1 MRTPAAGTERA
12 ASATGAAGQG
22 DRRPGSGSARLRARI
37 SASRAGLS
45 DLAVAA
51 IAGGLLLLAGNL
63 VAGFTA
69 FEWTLWAIEV
79 ILALSLVLVWGY
91 CGIFSFGQAAVYG
104 IGGYAYGVF
113 ALNVAERTGETL
125 SALVVASVAGAV
137 FAAALGYFM
146 FYGNLSNIYVAIVT
160 LATALVVFAIVNS
173 TAGSAYRIGDAV
185 LGGYNG
191 MTRIPRITY
200 RLPGG
205 DPTTLT
211 RVQFFALCT
220 GVALALA
227 LALRSAGRRPFGR
240 IAVAVRENET
250 RSSLLGYDVRRHKL
264 LVFTLGGAIAGLAG
278 GFYAAWGRF
287 MSPTVF
293 SLKPAA
299 LVVIWVLVGGRFSV
313 SGAFVGVLV
322 VEGLSSWLG
331 GPSGDREPILVGAL
345 LILIVM
351 GLRGGVVPT
360 LGRLWREGVRRPNV
374 RAPVQVGA
382 RDGQRPS
389 CAGAATRGDPA
400 GTGPSSRRVP
410 ESSPQ
415 HDRPPT
421 TPASTDPGGEAETWF
436 GSGAGAPGDEAG
448 EPIEAGDSA
457 RGALLEVHGVSKRF
471 GGVTA
476 LDDVTLA
483 FAPRQ
488 PSCII
493 GPNGAGKSTLFGVL
507 TGYHGVTAGTILLDG
522 EDITRL
528 GPHRRAR
535 LGLGIKM
542 QVPSVYDALA
552 AQENLWLAA
561 YAASGDREAAQRWAA
576 RILARLGLS
585 EVADLPVGALAH
597 GQRQWLEIG
606 MALATNPSVI
616 LLDEPTAGMTR
627 DETERTERLI
637 AQLARHATVV
647 VVEHD
652 MEFVR
657 RLDAPISVLHMGR
670 LFTQGTFEE
679 LSRDERVLN
688 IYLGRGADGPTG
700 RTDADAG

>member
-1 MRTPAAGTERA
+1 MSR
-12 ASATGAAGQG
+12 
-22 DRRPGSGSARLRARI
+22 
-37 SASRAGLS
+37 RAGIS
-45 DLAVAA
+45 DLVVAAVAA
-51 IAGGLLLLAGNL
+51 GVLVLAGNL
-63 VAGFTA
+63 VEEFTA

-113 ALNVAERTGETL
+113 ALNVASHTGETL
-125 SALVVASVAGAV
+125 SALVVAAVAGAA

-146 FYGNLSNIYVAIVT
+146 FYGNLSNVYVAIVT
-160 LATALVVFAIVNS
+160 LATALVLFAIVNS
-173 TAGSAYRIGDAV
+173 TSGAGYRIGDAV

-191 MTRIPRITY
+191 MTRIPRVTY

-205 DPTTLT
+205 EATLLT
-211 RVQFFALCT
+211 RVQFFTVCV
-220 GVALALA
+220 GVALVLA
-227 LALRSAGRRPFGR
+227 LALRHAGRRPFGR
-240 IAVAVRENET
+240 IAAAVRENET

-264 LVFTLGGAIAGLAG
+264 AVFTLGGAIAGLAG

-299 LVVIWVLVGGRFSV
+299 LVVIWTLVGGRFSV
-313 SGAFVGVLV
+313 GGAFVGVV
-322 VEGLSSWLG
+322 IVEGLSSWLG

-345 LILIVM
+345 LILIVL

-360 LGRLWREGVRRPNV
+360 LGRLWRRHGPAAATGRDRRAEA
-374 RAPVQVGA
+374 RAAVDGHDVVGA
-382 RDGQRPS
+382 
-389 CAGAATRGDPA
+389 
-400 GTGPSSRRVP
+400 
-410 ESSPQ
+410 
-415 HDRPPT
+415 
-421 TPASTDPGGEAETWF
+421 ASGEAR
-436 GSGAGAPGDEAG
+436 GLGAGLDLGLGHHLGGGTASGRG
-448 EPIEAGDSA
+448 GDSA
-457 RGALLEVHGVSKRF
+457 GETADPESGGGGGALLEVRGVSKRF

-476 LDDVTLA
+476 LDDVTLG

-488 PSCII
+488 ASCII

-507 TGYHGVTAGTILLDG
+507 TGYHTVNTGAILLNG

-542 QVPSVYDALA
+542 QVPSVYASLPAL
-552 AQENLWLAA
+552 ENLWLAA
-561 YAASGDREAAQRWAA
+561 YAASGDRAAA
-576 RILARLGLS
+576 RTRAAGILDGLGLS
-585 EVADLPVGALAH
+585 EVANLPAGTLAH

-606 MALATNPSVI
+606 MALATDPSVI

-627 DETERTERLI
+627 DETERTEQLI
-637 AQLARHATVV
+637 ARLARRATVV

-657 RLDAPISVLHMGR
+657 RLDAPISVLHMGG
-670 LFTQGTFEE
+670 LFTQGTFDE
-679 LSRDERVLN
+679 LRRDERVLN
-688 IYLGRGADGPTG
+688 IYLGRGESRPEG
-700 RTDADAG
+700 TDRC

>member
-1 MRTPAAGTERA
+1 MRT
-12 ASATGAAGQG
+12 
-22 DRRPGSGSARLRARI
+22 RP
-37 SASRAGLS
+37 AGLA

-51 IAGGLLLLAGNL
+51 IGGGVLVLAGNL
-63 VAGFTA
+63 VAEFTA

-104 IGGYAYGVF
+104 IGGYSYGVF
-113 ALNVAERTGETL
+113 ALNLAEHTGETL
-125 SALVVASVAGAV
+125 SALVVAAVAGAV

-146 FYGNLSNIYVAIVT
+146 FYGNLSNVYVAIVT
-160 LATALVVFAIVNS
+160 LATALVLFAIVNS

-191 MTRIPRITY
+191 MTRIPRVTY

-205 DPTTLT
+205 DPTTLS
-211 RVQFFALCT
+211 RVQFFAVCT
-220 GVALALA
+220 CVALVLA
-227 LALRSAGRRPFGR
+227 VALRFAGRRPFGR
-240 IAVAVRENET
+240 IAAAVRENET

-299 LVVIWVLVGGRFSV
+299 LVVIWTLVGGRFSV
-313 SGAFVGVLV
+313 GGAFVGVVV
-322 VEGLSSWLG
+322 VEGLSSALG
-331 GPSGDREPILVGAL
+331 GPSGDREAIVVGAL
-345 LILIVM
+345 LILIVL

-360 LGRLWREGVRRPNV
+360 LDRLWRGRLRP
-374 RAPVQVGA
+374 AA
-382 RDGQRPS
+382 AA
-389 CAGAATRGDPA
+389 AGPRSD
-400 GTGPSSRRVP
+400 
-410 ESSPQ
+410 
-415 HDRPPT
+415 
-421 TPASTDPGGEAETWF
+421 AER
-436 GSGAGAPGDEAG
+436 AG
-448 EPIEAGDSA
+448 EPRGEREEGVAVGIGSELVEGSAGT
-457 RGALLEVHGVSKRF
+457 GALLEVRGVSKRF

-476 LDDVTLA
+476 LADVTLA
-483 FAPRQ
+483 FSPRQ
-488 PSCII
+488 ASCII
-493 GPNGAGKSTLFGVL
+493 GPNGAGKTTLFGVL
-507 TGYHGVTAGTILLDG
+507 TGYHPVTAGTVLLNG

-535 LGLGIKM
+535 RGLGIKM
-542 QVPSVYDALA
+542 QVPSVYGALA
-552 AQENLWLAA
+552 TRENLWLAA
-561 YAASGDREAAQRWAA
+561 FAACGNRAAAQRRAG
-576 RILARLGLS
+576 RMLARLGLA
-585 EVADLPVGALAH
+585 EAADLPAGALAH

-606 MALATNPSVI
+606 MVLATEPSVI

-627 DETERTERLI
+627 DETEQTTQLI
-637 AQLARHATVV
+637 ARLASHATVV

-657 RLDAPISVLHMGR
+657 RLDAPITVLHMGE
-670 LFTQGTFEE
+670 LFAQGSFDE

-688 IYLGRGADGPTG
+688 IYLGRSAAEPADRGN
-700 RTDADAG
+700 ADPR

>member
-1 MRTPAAGTERA
+1 MSR
-12 ASATGAAGQG
+12 
-22 DRRPGSGSARLRARI
+22 
-37 SASRAGLS
+37 RAGIS
-45 DLAVAA
+45 DLVVAAVAA
-51 IAGGLLLLAGNL
+51 GVLVLAGNL
-63 VAGFTA
+63 VEEFTA

-113 ALNVAERTGETL
+113 ALNVASHTGETL
-125 SALVVASVAGAV
+125 SALVVAAAAGAI

-146 FYGNLSNIYVAIVT
+146 FYGNLSNVYVAIVT
-160 LATALVVFAIVNS
+160 LATALVLFAIVNS
-173 TAGSAYRIGDAV
+173 TSGAGYRIGDAV

-205 DPTTLT
+205 EATQLT
-211 RVQFFALCT
+211 RVQFFTVCV
-220 GVALALA
+220 GVALVLA
-227 LALRSAGRRPFGR
+227 LALRHAGRRPFGR
-240 IAVAVRENET
+240 ITAAVRENET

-264 LVFTLGGAIAGLAG
+264 AVFTLGGAIAGLAG

-299 LVVIWVLVGGRFSV
+299 LVVIWTLVGGRFSV
-313 SGAFVGVLV
+313 GGAFVGVLI
-322 VEGLSSWLG
+322 VEGMSSWLG

-345 LILIVM
+345 LILIVL
-351 GLRGGVVPT
+351 GLRGGVVPA
-360 LGRLWREGVRRPNV
+360 LGRLWRRHGPAAAGGDRRV
-374 RAPVQVGA
+374 ETRAAV
-382 RDGQRPS
+382 DGDDV
-389 CAGAATRGDPA
+389 AGAASA
-400 GTGPSSRRVP
+400 GAGGLGASLDLGLAHHLDGETASGPS
-410 ESSPQ
+410 
-415 HDRPPT
+415 
-421 TPASTDPGGEAETWF
+421 
-436 GSGAGAPGDEAG
+436 
-448 EPIEAGDSA
+448 GDSA
-457 RGALLEVHGVSKRF
+457 GETADPVPDGTRGALLEVRGVSKRF

-476 LDDVTLA
+476 LDDVTLG
-483 FAPRQ
+483 FAPLQ
-488 PSCII
+488 ASCII

-507 TGYHGVTAGTILLDG
+507 TGYHTVNAGAILLNG

-542 QVPSVYDALA
+542 QVPSVYAALPA
-552 AQENLWLAA
+552 LENLWLAA
-561 YAASGDREAAQRWAA
+561 YAASGDRAAA
-576 RILARLGLS
+576 RTRAAGILDGLGLS
-585 EVADLPVGALAH
+585 DVADLPAGALAH

-606 MALATNPSVI
+606 MALATDPSVI

-627 DETERTERLI
+627 EETERTEQLI
-637 AQLARHATVV
+637 ARLARRATVV

-657 RLDAPISVLHMGR
+657 RLDAPITVLHMGG
-670 LFTQGTFEE
+670 LFTQGTFDE
-679 LSRDERVLN
+679 LRRDDRVLN
-688 IYLGRGADGPTG
+688 IYLGRRTDGPAETTG
-700 RTDADAG
+700 C

>member
-1 MRTPAAGTERA
+1 MRGAGTPTA
-12 ASATGAAGQG
+12 
-22 DRRPGSGSARLRARI
+22 
-37 SASRAGLS
+37 RAGIR

-51 IAGGLLLLAGNL
+51 VAGGVLVLAGNL
-63 VAGFTA
+63 VAEFTA
-69 FEWTLWAIEV
+69 FEWTLWAIEA

-91 CGIFSFGQAAVYG
+91 CGVFSFGQAAVYG
-104 IGGYAYGVF
+104 LGGYAYGVF
-113 ALNVAERTGETL
+113 ALNVAGRTGETL
-125 SALVVASVAGAV
+125 SALAVAAVAGAV

-160 LATALVVFAIVNS
+160 LATALVLFAIVNS

-205 DPTTLT
+205 DPTVLT
-211 RVQFFALCT
+211 RVQFFVVCT
-220 GVALALA
+220 GVALAVA
-227 LALRSAGRRPFGR
+227 VALRFAGRRPFGR
-240 IAVAVRENET
+240 ISVAVRENET

-264 LVFTLGGAIAGLAG
+264 LVFTLGGAVAGLAG

-299 LVVIWVLVGGRFSV
+299 LVVIWTLVGGRSSV
-313 SGAFVGVLV
+313 GGAFVGVV
-322 VEGLSSWLG
+322 IVEGLSSWLG

-345 LILIVM
+345 LIGIVL

-360 LGRLWREGVRRPNV
+360 LGRLWQEHVRRPEV
-374 RAPVQVGA
+374 RSATEATAGQDPREPVDVAGEVAPGPDGGTALDDLGRGA
-382 RDGQRPS
+382 GI
-389 CAGAATRGDPA
+389 
-400 GTGPSSRRVP
+400 GT
-410 ESSPQ
+410 E
-415 HDRPPT
+415 T
-421 TPASTDPGGEAETWF
+421 AGGE
-436 GSGAGAPGDEAG
+436 GGAGAVLDGTRG
-448 EPIEAGDSA
+448 E
-457 RGALLEVHGVSKRF
+457 LLEVRGVSKRF

-483 FAPRQ
+483 FAQRQ
-488 PSCII
+488 ASCII

-507 TGYHGVTAGTILLDG
+507 TGYHTVTAGTILLNG

-542 QVPSVYDALA
+542 QVPSVYAVLPA
-552 AQENLWLAA
+552 HENLWLAA
-561 YAASGDREAAQRWAA
+561 YAASRDRDAAQTAA
-576 RILARLGLS
+576 RRILARLELS
-585 EVADLPVGALAH
+585 EVADIPAGALAH

-606 MALATNPSVI
+606 MALATEPSVI

-637 AQLARHATVV
+637 ADLARHATVV

-657 RLDAPISVLHMGR
+657 RLDAPITVLHVGG
-670 LFTQGTFEE
+670 LFAHGTFDE

-688 IYLGRGADGPTG
+688 IYLGRHEDGPPERTG
-700 RTDADAG
+700 AGAG

>member
-1 MRTPAAGTERA
+1 M
-12 ASATGAAGQG
+12 SARSTGA
-22 DRRPGSGSARLRARI
+22 R
-37 SASRAGLS
+37 
-45 DLAVAA
+45 DLAAA
-51 IAGGLLLLAGNL
+51 VVGGGVLVLAGNL
-63 VAGFTA
+63 VAEFTA

-91 CGIFSFGQAAVYG
+91 CGIFSFGQAAMYG
-104 IGGYAYGVF
+104 IGGYSYGVF

-125 SALVVASVAGAV
+125 SALVVAAVAGAV

-146 FYGNLSNIYVAIVT
+146 FYGNLSNVYVAIAT
-160 LATALVVFAIVNS
+160 LATALVLFAIVNS
-173 TAGSAYRIGDAV
+173 TAGAAYRIGDAV

-211 RVQFFALCT
+211 RVQFFATCT
-220 GVALALA
+220 CVALVLA
-227 LALRSAGRRPFGR
+227 VALRFSGRRPFGR
-240 IAVAVRENET
+240 IAAAVRENET

-264 LVFTLGGAIAGLAG
+264 WVFTLGGAIAGLAG

-299 LVVIWVLVGGRFSV
+299 LVVIWTLVGGRFSV
-313 SGAFVGVLV
+313 AGAFVGVV
-322 VEGLSSWLG
+322 IVEGLSSALG
-331 GPSGDREPILVGAL
+331 GPSGDREAIVVGAL
-345 LILIVM
+345 LILIVL

-360 LGRLWREGVRRPNV
+360 LGRLWRDRLRPAVPAAGRGRDLRRKAAAAQP
-374 RAPVQVGA
+374 RGGTQPGSGA
-382 RDGQRPS
+382 QPG
-389 CAGAATRGDPA
+389 GAQSGGGA
-400 GTGPSSRRVP
+400 
-410 ESSPQ
+410 Q
-415 HDRPPT
+415 
-421 TPASTDPGGEAETWF
+421 PGGELTAGVALGLGAEADADEPVVA
-436 GSGAGAPGDEAG
+436 AGT
-448 EPIEAGDSA
+448 
-457 RGALLEVHGVSKRF
+457 GALLEVRGVSKRF

-476 LDDVTLA
+476 LDNVTLE
-483 FAPRQ
+483 FEPRRA
-488 PSCII
+488 SCII

-507 TGYHGVTAGTILLDG
+507 TGYRSVTAGNVLLNG

-542 QVPSVYDALA
+542 QVPSVYGALA
-552 AQENLWLAA
+552 TQENLWLAA
-561 YAASGDREAAQRWAA
+561 YASCGDRAGAQQRAGL
-576 RILARLGLS
+576 ILARLGLS
-585 EVADLPVGALAH
+585 GAAELPAGSLAH

-606 MALATNPSVI
+606 MVLATEPSVI

-627 DETERTERLI
+627 DETEQTEQLI
-637 AQLARHATVV
+637 ARLARHATVV

-657 RLDAPISVLHMGR
+657 RLDAPITVLHMGE
-670 LFTQGTFEE
+670 LFTQGSFEE

-688 IYLGRGADGPTG
+688 IYLGRGTTQPAG
-700 RTDADAG
+700 RADADPR

>member
-12 ASATGAAGQG
+12 ASVTGAAGQG

-51 IAGGLLLLAGNL
+51 IAGGLLLPAGNL

-125 SALVVASVAGAV
+125 SALVVASAAGAV

-227 LALRSAGRRPFGR
+227 LALRFAGRRPFGR

-331 GPSGDREPILVGAL
+331 GPSGDRESILVGAL
-345 LILIVM
+345 LIGIVL

-389 CAGAATRGDPA
+389 FAGTAIRGDPA
-400 GTGPSSRRVP
+400 DTDPSFRRMP

-421 TPASTDPGGEAETWF
+421 TPASTHPGGEAEVWL
-436 GSGAGAPGDEAG
+436 GAAAGDEAG
-448 EPIEAGDSA
+448 EHDEDGDSA

-507 TGYHGVTAGTILLDG
+507 TGYHGVTAGTILLNG

-561 YAASGDREAAQRWAA
+561 YAASGDRDAAQRWAA
-576 RILARLGLS
+576 RILARLGLC
-585 EVADLPVGALAH
+585 EVADLAVGALAH

-657 RLDAPISVLHMGR
+657 RLDAPISVLHMGG

>member
-1 MRTPAAGTERA
+1 MRSRAAGL
-12 ASATGAAGQG
+12 G
-22 DRRPGSGSARLRARI
+22 
-37 SASRAGLS
+37 

-51 IAGGLLLLAGNL
+51 IAGGVLVLAGNL
-63 VAGFTA
+63 VAEFTA

-104 IGGYAYGVF
+104 IGGYTYGVF
-113 ALNVAERTGETL
+113 ALNIAERTGETL
-125 SALVVASVAGAV
+125 SALVVAAVAGAV

-146 FYGNLSNIYVAIVT
+146 FYGNLSNVYVAIAT
-160 LATALVVFAIVNS
+160 LATALVLFAIVNS
-173 TAGSAYRIGDAV
+173 TAGAAYRVGDAV

-191 MTRIPRITY
+191 MTRIPRVTY

-211 RVQFFALCT
+211 RVQFFAVCT
-220 GVALALA
+220 CVALAVA
-227 LALRSAGRRPFGR
+227 VALRFAGRRPFGR
-240 IAVAVRENET
+240 IAAAVRENET

-264 LVFTLGGAIAGLAG
+264 WVFTLGGAIAGLAG

-299 LVVIWVLVGGRFSV
+299 LVVIWTLVGGRFSV
-313 SGAFVGVLV
+313 GGAFVGVVV
-322 VEGLSSWLG
+322 VEGLSSTLG
-331 GPSGDREPILVGAL
+331 GPSGDREAIVVGAL
-345 LILIVM
+345 LILIVL

-360 LGRLWREGVRRPNV
+360 LDRLWRDRLRPAV
-374 RAPVQVGA
+374 VGA
-382 RDGQRPS
+382 GFGRVHRREATLAQPRSDAQPCGEPEEGFAFGLDGDTDEPAEA
-389 CAGAATRGDPA
+389 AGA
-400 GTGPSSRRVP
+400 
-410 ESSPQ
+410 
-415 HDRPPT
+415 
-421 TPASTDPGGEAETWF
+421 
-436 GSGAGAPGDEAG
+436 
-448 EPIEAGDSA
+448 
-457 RGALLEVHGVSKRF
+457 GALLEVRGVSKRF

-476 LDDVTLA
+476 LEDVTLQ
-483 FAPRQ
+483 FAPREA
-488 PSCII
+488 SCII

-507 TGYHGVTAGTILLDG
+507 TGYHPVTAGSILLNG

-542 QVPSVYDALA
+542 QVPSVYGALTTL
-552 AQENLWLAA
+552 ESLWLAA
-561 YAASGDREAAQRWAA
+561 YAACGDRATAHRRAG

-585 EVADLPVGALAH
+585 QAAVRPAGSLAH
-597 GQRQWLEIG
+597 GQLQWLEIG
-606 MALATNPSVI
+606 MVLATEPSVI

-627 DETERTERLI
+627 DETEQTTRLI
-637 AQLARHATVV
+637 ARLAGHATVV

-657 RLDAPISVLHMGR
+657 RLDAPITVLHMGE
-670 LFTQGTFEE
+670 LFAQGSFDE

-688 IYLGRGADGPTG
+688 IYLGRRNEQPAASRRPAG
-700 RTDADAG
+700 RGDADAG

>member
-1 MRTPAAGTERA
+1 M
-12 ASATGAAGQG
+12 
-22 DRRPGSGSARLRARI
+22 RARP
-37 SASRAGLS
+37 AGVG

-51 IAGGLLLLAGNL
+51 VAGGVLVLAGNL
-63 VAGFTA
+63 VEEFTA

-104 IGGYAYGVF
+104 IGGYSYGIF
-113 ALNVAERTGETL
+113 ALNVAERSGETL
-125 SALVVASVAGAV
+125 SALVVAAAAGAV

-146 FYGNLSNIYVAIVT
+146 FYGKLSNVYVAITT
-160 LATALVVFAIVNS
+160 LATALVLFAIVNS
-173 TAGSAYRIGDAV
+173 TAGSAYRVGDAV

-211 RVQFFALCT
+211 RVQFFAVCT
-220 GVALALA
+220 CVALVVAV
-227 LALRSAGRRPFGR
+227 ALRFAGRRPFGR
-240 IAVAVRENET
+240 IAAAVRENET

-264 LVFTLGGAIAGLAG
+264 WVFTLGGAIAGLAG

-299 LVVIWVLVGGRFSV
+299 LVVIWTLVGGRFSV
-313 SGAFVGVLV
+313 GGAFVGVV
-322 VEGLSSWLG
+322 IVEGLSSALG
-331 GPSGDREPILVGAL
+331 GPSGDREAIVVGSL
-345 LILIVM
+345 LILIVL

-360 LGRLWREGVRRPNV
+360 LGRLWRDRLRPAVAAADPRSSFRRKPESRPGRDRLEPADAV
-374 RAPVQVGA
+374 PVISSDHGSAAQLGGDFEQAVAPGIDTDIGEPVET
-382 RDGQRPS
+382 
-389 CAGAATRGDPA
+389 AGA
-400 GTGPSSRRVP
+400 
-410 ESSPQ
+410 
-415 HDRPPT
+415 
-421 TPASTDPGGEAETWF
+421 
-436 GSGAGAPGDEAG
+436 
-448 EPIEAGDSA
+448 
-457 RGALLEVHGVSKRF
+457 GALLEVRGVSKRF

-476 LDDVTLA
+476 LDNVSLG
-483 FAPRQ
+483 FEPRQ
-488 PSCII
+488 ASCII

-507 TGYHGVTAGTILLDG
+507 TGYHPVTAGAVLLNG

-528 GPHRRAR
+528 GPHHRAR
-535 LGLGIKM
+535 RGLGIKM
-542 QVPSVYDALA
+542 QVPSVYGALPA
-552 AQENLWLAA
+552 RENLWLAA
-561 YAASGDREAAQRWAA
+561 YAACGDRAAAQRRAG

-585 EVADLPVGALAH
+585 EAADLPAGALAH

-606 MALATNPSVI
+606 MVLATEPSVI

-627 DETERTERLI
+627 DETELTERLI
-637 AQLARHATVV
+637 SRLANHATVV

-657 RLDAPISVLHMGR
+657 RLDAPITVLHMGE
-670 LFTQGTFEE
+670 LFTQGSFEE

-688 IYLGRGADGPTG
+688 IYLGRGNEQPGGRGQPAGRSNADPH
-700 RTDADAG
+700 

>member
-1 MRTPAAGTERA
+1 MRTPATGTARAMIALLGGGPGGHRTPGGGARGAGT
-12 ASATGAAGQG
+12 SPT
-22 DRRPGSGSARLRARI
+22 
-37 SASRAGLS
+37 RAGLG

-51 IAGGLLLLAGNL
+51 ISGGVLVLAGNL
-63 VAGFTA
+63 VAEFTA

-104 IGGYAYGVF
+104 IGGYSYGVF
-113 ALNVAERTGETL
+113 ALNLAEHTGETL
-125 SALVVASVAGAV
+125 SALVIAAVAGAV

-146 FYGNLSNIYVAIVT
+146 FYGNLSNVYVAIVT
-160 LATALVVFAIVNS
+160 LATALVLFAIVNS

-191 MTRIPRITY
+191 MTRIPRVTY

-211 RVQFFALCT
+211 RVQFFAACT
-220 GVALALA
+220 CVALVLA
-227 LALRSAGRRPFGR
+227 VALRFAGRRPFGR
-240 IAVAVRENET
+240 IAAAVRENET

-299 LVVIWVLVGGRFSV
+299 LVVIWTLVGGRFSV
-313 SGAFVGVLV
+313 GGAFVGVVV
-322 VEGLSSWLG
+322 VEGLSSALG
-331 GPSGDREPILVGAL
+331 GPSGDREAIVVGAL
-345 LILIVM
+345 LILIVL

-360 LGRLWREGVRRPNV
+360 LERMWRERLRPAVAAAGSGGDAGRDAQPAGDRPEGV
-374 RAPVQVGA
+374 ALGIGGA
-382 RDGQRPS
+382 GDELVEDA
-389 CAGAATRGDPA
+389 AGA
-400 GTGPSSRRVP
+400 
-410 ESSPQ
+410 
-415 HDRPPT
+415 
-421 TPASTDPGGEAETWF
+421 
-436 GSGAGAPGDEAG
+436 
-448 EPIEAGDSA
+448 
-457 RGALLEVHGVSKRF
+457 GALLEVRGVSKRF

-476 LDDVTLA
+476 LADVTLA
-483 FAPRQ
+483 FSPRQ
-488 PSCII
+488 ASCII
-493 GPNGAGKSTLFGVL
+493 GPNGAGKSTLFGLL
-507 TGYHGVTAGTILLDG
+507 TGYHPVTAGTVLLNG

-542 QVPSVYDALA
+542 QVPSVYGALA
-552 AQENLWLAA
+552 TRENLWLAA
-561 YAASGDREAAQRWAA
+561 FAACGDRAAAQRRAA
-576 RILARLGLS
+576 RMLARLGLA
-585 EVADLPVGALAH
+585 EAADLPASALAH

-606 MALATNPSVI
+606 MVLATEPSVI

-627 DETERTERLI
+627 DETEQTTRLI
-637 AQLARHATVV
+637 ARLASRATVV

-657 RLDAPISVLHMGR
+657 RLDAPIAVLHMGE
-670 LFTQGTFEE
+670 LFTQGSFDE

-688 IYLGRGADGPTG
+688 IYLGRRNEQPAGRGDAETG
-700 RTDADAG
+700 

>member
-1 MRTPAAGTERA
+1 MRTRP
-12 ASATGAAGQG
+12 TGVA
-22 DRRPGSGSARLRARI
+22 
-37 SASRAGLS
+37 
-45 DLAVAA
+45 DLAVAVV
-51 IAGGLLLLAGNL
+51 AGGVLVLAGNL
-63 VAGFTA
+63 VAEFTA

-104 IGGYAYGVF
+104 IGGYSYGVF
-113 ALNVAERTGETL
+113 ALNLAEHTGETL
-125 SALVVASVAGAV
+125 SALVIAAVAGAI

-146 FYGNLSNIYVAIVT
+146 FYGNLSNVYVAIVT
-160 LATALVVFAIVNS
+160 LATALVLFAIVNS
-173 TAGSAYRIGDAV
+173 TAGSAYRVGDAV

-191 MTRIPRITY
+191 MTRIPRVTY

-211 RVQFFALCT
+211 RVQFFAVCT
-220 GVALALA
+220 CVALALA
-227 LALRSAGRRPFGR
+227 VALRFAGRRPFGR
-240 IAVAVRENET
+240 IAAAVRENET
-250 RSSLLGYDVRRHKL
+250 RSGLLGYDVRRHKL

-299 LVVIWVLVGGRFSV
+299 LVVIWTLVGGRFSV
-313 SGAFVGVLV
+313 GGAFVGVVV
-322 VEGLSSWLG
+322 VEGLSSALG
-331 GPSGDREPILVGAL
+331 GPSGDREAIVVGAL
-345 LILIVM
+345 LIGIVL

-360 LGRLWREGVRRPNV
+360 LDRLLRAGLRR
-374 RAPVQVGA
+374 
-382 RDGQRPS
+382 S
-389 CAGAATRGDPA
+389 FAGAAIRGDP
-400 GTGPSSRRVP
+400 GDTEPSFLRMP

-415 HDRPPT
+415 HDQPHPT
-421 TPASTDPGGEAETWF
+421 TGRADLGGESGDWF
-436 GSGAGAPGDEAG
+436 GSGAGAAGDEAD
-448 EPIEAGDSA
+448 EPVEAGA
-457 RGALLEVHGVSKRF
+457 PRGGALLEVRGVSKRF

-476 LDDVTLA
+476 LSDVTLA
-483 FAPRQ
+483 FSPRQ
-488 PSCII
+488 ASCII

-507 TGYHGVTAGTILLDG
+507 TGYHPVTAGSVLLNG

-542 QVPSVYDALA
+542 QVPSVYGALA
-552 AQENLWLAA
+552 TRENLWLAA
-561 YAASGDREAAQRWAA
+561 FAACGDRAAAQRRAG
-576 RILARLGLS
+576 RMLARLGLA
-585 EVADLPVGALAH
+585 EAADLPAGALAH

-606 MALATNPSVI
+606 MVLATEPSVI

-627 DETERTERLI
+627 DETEQTEQLI
-637 AQLARHATVV
+637 ARLASHATVV

-657 RLDAPISVLHMGR
+657 RLDAPITVLHMGE
-670 LFTQGTFEE
+670 LFTQGSFEE

-688 IYLGRGADGPTG
+688 IYLGRGTSEPAERGNADP
-700 RTDADAG
+700 R

>member
-1 MRTPAAGTERA
+1 MRAPPA
-12 ASATGAAGQG
+12 GAA
-22 DRRPGSGSARLRARI
+22 
-37 SASRAGLS
+37 

-51 IAGGLLLLAGNL
+51 VAGGVLVLAGNL
-63 VAGFTA
+63 VAEFTA

-104 IGGYAYGVF
+104 IGGYSYGVF
-113 ALNVAERTGETL
+113 ALNLAEHTGETL
-125 SALVVASVAGAV
+125 SALVVAAVAGAV

-146 FYGNLSNIYVAIVT
+146 FYGNLSNVYVAIVT
-160 LATALVVFAIVNS
+160 LATALVLFAIVNS

-211 RVQFFALCT
+211 RVQFFATCT
-220 GVALALA
+220 CVALVLA
-227 LALRSAGRRPFGR
+227 LALRFAGRRPFGR
-240 IAVAVRENET
+240 IAAAVRENET

-264 LVFTLGGAIAGLAG
+264 WVFTLGGAIAGLAG

-299 LVVIWVLVGGRFSV
+299 LVVIWTLVGGRFSV
-313 SGAFVGVLV
+313 GGAFVGVV
-322 VEGLSSWLG
+322 IVEGLSSALG
-331 GPSGDREPILVGAL
+331 GPSGDREAIVVGAL
-345 LILIVM
+345 LIGIVL

-360 LGRLWREGVRRPNV
+360 LGRLWRERLRPAV
-374 RAPVQVGA
+374 MAATSGGPPRVGA
-382 RDGQRPS
+382 TALR
-389 CAGAATRGDPA
+389 
-400 GTGPSSRRVP
+400 
-410 ESSPQ
+410 
-415 HDRPPT
+415 
-421 TPASTDPGGEAETWF
+421 PGGDAQAGGDLEVPVAGGIDTGAGEPVEAA
-436 GSGAGAPGDEAG
+436 GAGA
-448 EPIEAGDSA
+448 
-457 RGALLEVHGVSKRF
+457 RLEVRGVSKRF

-476 LDDVTLA
+476 LDDVTLE
-483 FAPRQ
+483 FAPYQ
-488 PSCII
+488 ASCII

-507 TGYHGVTAGTILLDG
+507 TGYHQVTAGTVLLNG

-542 QVPSVYDALA
+542 QVPSVYGALPT
-552 AQENLWLAA
+552 QENLWLAA
-561 YAASGDREAAQRWAA
+561 YAACGDRAAARRHAG
-576 RILARLGLS
+576 RILAQLGLS
-585 EVADLPVGALAH
+585 EAAELPAGALAH

-606 MALATNPSVI
+606 MVLATEPSVI

-627 DETERTERLI
+627 DETEQTERLI
-637 AQLARHATVV
+637 TRLRSRATVV

-657 RLDAPISVLHMGR
+657 RLDAPITVLHMGE
-670 LFTQGTFEE
+670 LFTQGSFDE

-688 IYLGRGADGPTG
+688 IYLGRGNEQLGG
-700 RTDADAG
+700 RGEPAGRGDADAG

>member
-1 MRTPAAGTERA
+1 MEVRGTPVGRRRRAG
-12 ASATGAAGQG
+12 G
-22 DRRPGSGSARLRARI
+22 PRLRAGT
-37 SASRAGLS
+37 A
-45 DLAVAA
+45 DLLIAAAV
-51 IAGGLLLLAGNL
+51 GGVLVLAGNL
-63 VAGFTA
+63 VAEFTA

-125 SALVVASVAGAV
+125 SALVVAAVAGAV
-137 FAAALGYFM
+137 FAAALGYFI
-146 FYGNLSNIYVAIVT
+146 FYGNLSNVYVAIVT
-160 LATALVVFAIVNS
+160 LATALVLFAFVNS
-173 TAGSAYRIGDAV
+173 TSGAGYRIGDAV

-205 DPTTLT
+205 DPTVLT
-211 RVQFFALCT
+211 RVQFFVLCT
-220 GVALALA
+220 AVALVLA
-227 LALRSAGRRPFGR
+227 VALRFGGRRPFGR

-264 LVFTLGGAIAGLAG
+264 VVFTLGGAIAGLAG

-287 MSPTVF
+287 MSPGVF

-299 LVVIWVLVGGRFSV
+299 LVVIWTLVGGRFSV
-313 SGAFVGVLV
+313 GGAFVGVV
-322 VEGLSSWLG
+322 ITEGLSSWLG

-345 LILIVM
+345 LILIVL

-360 LGRLWREGVRRPNV
+360 LGRLWQHRRRLRMAGGADLGGDAV
-374 RAPVQVGA
+374 VGIEDAPA
-382 RDGQRPS
+382 DG
-389 CAGAATRGDPA
+389 
-400 GTGPSSRRVP
+400 
-410 ESSPQ
+410 
-415 HDRPPT
+415 
-421 TPASTDPGGEAETWF
+421 
-436 GSGAGAPGDEAG
+436 GAGDDVAADGSAADPDGLEEALG
-448 EPIEAGDSA
+448 VPAT
-457 RGALLEVHGVSKRF
+457 ALLEVHGLSKTF

-483 FAPRQ
+483 FPPRQ
-488 PSCII
+488 TSCLI
-493 GPNGAGKSTLFGVL
+493 GPNGAGKSTLFGLL
-507 TGYHGVTAGTILLDG
+507 TGYHKVSSGAILLNG

-528 GPHRRAR
+528 EPHRRAR

-542 QVPSVYDALA
+542 QVPSVYAALSGR
-552 AQENLWLAA
+552 ENLWLAA
-561 YAASGDREAAQRWAA
+561 YAASHDRSAADQRSTA
-576 RILARLGLS
+576 ILAGMGLA
-585 EVADLPVGALAH
+585 EVADLPAGALSH
-597 GQRQWLEIG
+597 GQLQWLEIG
-606 MALATNPSVI
+606 MVLATAPSVI

-627 DETERTERLI
+627 DETERTEQLI
-637 AQLARHATVV
+637 ARLARHATVV

-657 RLDAPISVLHMGR
+657 RLDAPISVLHMGG
-670 LFTQGTFEE
+670 LFVQGNFDE

-688 IYLGRGADGPTG
+688 IYLGRHEDDPAG
-700 RTDADAG
+700 RTDADAR

>member
-1 MRTPAAGTERA
+1 M
-12 ASATGAAGQG
+12 
-22 DRRPGSGSARLRARI
+22 
-37 SASRAGLS
+37 
-45 DLAVAA
+45 VAA

-63 VAGFTA
+63 VAEFTA

-125 SALVVASVAGAV
+125 SALVVAAVAGAV

-211 RVQFFALCT
+211 RVQFFAVCT

-331 GPSGDREPILVGAL
+331 GPSGDRASLLVGAL
-345 LILIVM
+345 LIGIVL

-360 LGRLWREGVRRPNV
+360 LGRLWREGVR
-374 RAPVQVGA
+374 
-382 RDGQRPS
+382 PS
-389 CAGAATRGDPA
+389 LAGAAIRGDPA
-400 GTGPSSRRVP
+400 GSDPSSPRVP
-410 ESSPQ
+410 ESGPR
-415 HDRPPT
+415 HDRPPS
-421 TPASTDPGGEAETWF
+421 TPASTHPGGEAEVWL
-436 GSGAGAPGDEAG
+436 GAGAGDEAG
-448 EPIEAGDSA
+448 KTIEDGDGA
-457 RGALLEVHGVSKRF
+457 PGALLEVHGVSKRF

-483 FAPRQ
+483 FVPRQ

-507 TGYHGVTAGTILLDG
+507 TGYHGVTAGTILLNG

-561 YAASGDREAAQRWAA
+561 YAASGDRDAAQRWAA
-576 RILARLGLS
+576 RILARLGLC
-585 EVADLPVGALAH
+585 EVADLAVGALAH

-657 RLDAPISVLHMGR
+657 RLDAPISVLHMGG

>member
-1 MRTPAAGTERA
+1 MSR
-12 ASATGAAGQG
+12 
-22 DRRPGSGSARLRARI
+22 
-37 SASRAGLS
+37 RAGIS
-45 DLAVAA
+45 DLVVAAVAA
-51 IAGGLLLLAGNL
+51 GVLVLAGNL
-63 VAGFTA
+63 VEEFTA

-113 ALNVAERTGETL
+113 ALNVASHTGETL
-125 SALVVASVAGAV
+125 SALVVAAAAGAI

-146 FYGNLSNIYVAIVT
+146 FYGNLSNVYVAIVT
-160 LATALVVFAIVNS
+160 LATALVLFAIVNS
-173 TAGSAYRIGDAV
+173 TSGAGYRIGDAV

-205 DPTTLT
+205 EATQLT
-211 RVQFFALCT
+211 RVQFFTVCV
-220 GVALALA
+220 GVALVLA
-227 LALRSAGRRPFGR
+227 LALRHAGRRPFGR
-240 IAVAVRENET
+240 IAAAVRENET

-299 LVVIWVLVGGRFSV
+299 LVVIWTLVGGRVSV
-313 SGAFVGVLV
+313 GGAFVGVLI
-322 VEGLSSWLG
+322 VEGMSSWLG

-345 LILIVM
+345 LILIVL
-351 GLRGGVVPT
+351 GLRGGVVPA
-360 LGRLWREGVRRPNV
+360 LGRLWRRHGPAAAGGDRRVETRAAVDGDGV
-374 RAPVQVGA
+374 
-382 RDGQRPS
+382 
-389 CAGAATRGDPA
+389 AGAASA
-400 GTGPSSRRVP
+400 GAGGLGASLDLGLGHHLDGEATSGPS
-410 ESSPQ
+410 
-415 HDRPPT
+415 
-421 TPASTDPGGEAETWF
+421 
-436 GSGAGAPGDEAG
+436 
-448 EPIEAGDSA
+448 GDSA
-457 RGALLEVHGVSKRF
+457 GEAAGPESGGGRGALLEVRGVSKRF

-476 LDDVTLA
+476 LDDVTLG

-488 PSCII
+488 ASCII

-507 TGYHGVTAGTILLDG
+507 TGYHTVNAGAILLNG

-542 QVPSVYDALA
+542 QVPSVYAALPA
-552 AQENLWLAA
+552 LENLWLAA
-561 YAASGDREAAQRWAA
+561 YAASGDRAAA
-576 RILARLGLS
+576 RTRAAGILDGLGLS
-585 EVADLPVGALAH
+585 DVADLPAGALAH

-606 MALATNPSVI
+606 MALATDPSVI

-627 DETERTERLI
+627 EETERTEQLI
-637 AQLARHATVV
+637 ARLARRATVV

-657 RLDAPISVLHMGR
+657 RLDAPITVLHMGG
-670 LFTQGTFEE
+670 LFTRGTFDE
-679 LSRDERVLN
+679 LSRDDRVLN
-688 IYLGRGADGPTG
+688 IYLGR
-700 RTDADAG
+700 RTDGAAETTGC

>member
-1 MRTPAAGTERA
+1 MRTRPAGVA
-12 ASATGAAGQG
+12 
-22 DRRPGSGSARLRARI
+22 
-37 SASRAGLS
+37 

-51 IAGGLLLLAGNL
+51 VAGGALVLAGNL
-63 VAGFTA
+63 VAEFTA

-104 IGGYAYGVF
+104 IGGYSYGVF
-113 ALNVAERTGETL
+113 ALNLADHTGETL
-125 SALVVASVAGAV
+125 SALVIAAVAGAV

-146 FYGNLSNIYVAIVT
+146 FYGNLSNVYVAIVT
-160 LATALVVFAIVNS
+160 LATALVLFAIVNS

-191 MTRIPRITY
+191 MTRIPRVTY

-211 RVQFFALCT
+211 RVQFFAVCT
-220 GVALALA
+220 CVALVLA
-227 LALRSAGRRPFGR
+227 VALRFAGRRPFGR
-240 IAVAVRENET
+240 IAAAVRENET
-250 RSSLLGYDVRRHKL
+250 RSSLLGYDVRRHRL

-299 LVVIWVLVGGRFSV
+299 LVVIWTLVGGRFSV
-313 SGAFVGVLV
+313 GGAFVGVVV
-322 VEGLSSWLG
+322 VEGLSSALG
-331 GPSGDREPILVGAL
+331 GPSGDREAIVVGAL
-345 LILIVM
+345 LILIVL

-360 LGRLWREGVRRPNV
+360 LDRLWRERLRPAV
-374 RAPVQVGA
+374 AAAGSGGDAGRAAQ
-382 RDGQRPS
+382 
-389 CAGAATRGDPA
+389 
-400 GTGPSSRRVP
+400 
-410 ESSPQ
+410 
-415 HDRPPT
+415 
-421 TPASTDPGGEAETWF
+421 PGGDREEGVAAGIGGAGDELVEDAA
-436 GSGAGAPGDEAG
+436 GAGA
-448 EPIEAGDSA
+448 
-457 RGALLEVHGVSKRF
+457 RLEVRGVSKRF

-476 LDDVTLA
+476 LADVTLA
-483 FAPRQ
+483 FSPRQ
-488 PSCII
+488 ASCII
-493 GPNGAGKSTLFGVL
+493 GPNGAGKSTLFGLL
-507 TGYHGVTAGTILLDG
+507 TGYHPVTAGTVLLNG

-535 LGLGIKM
+535 RGLGIKM
-542 QVPSVYDALA
+542 QVPSVYGALA
-552 AQENLWLAA
+552 TRENLWLAA
-561 YAASGDREAAQRWAA
+561 FAACGDRAAAQRRAA
-576 RILARLGLS
+576 RMLARLGLA
-585 EVADLPVGALAH
+585 EAADLPAGALAH

-606 MALATNPSVI
+606 MVLATGPSVI

-627 DETERTERLI
+627 DETEQTTQLI
-637 AQLARHATVV
+637 ARLASRATVV

-657 RLDAPISVLHMGR
+657 RLDAPITVLHMGE
-670 LFTQGTFEE
+670 LFTQGSFDE

-688 IYLGRGADGPTG
+688 IYLGRGTTEPAEWG
-700 RTDADAG
+700 DADPR

>member
-1 MRTPAAGTERA
+1 MSR
-12 ASATGAAGQG
+12 
-22 DRRPGSGSARLRARI
+22 
-37 SASRAGLS
+37 RAGIS
-45 DLAVAA
+45 DLVVAAVAA
-51 IAGGLLLLAGNL
+51 GVLVLAGNL
-63 VAGFTA
+63 VEEFTA

-113 ALNVAERTGETL
+113 ALNVASHTGETL
-125 SALVVASVAGAV
+125 SALVVAAAAGAI

-146 FYGNLSNIYVAIVT
+146 FYGNLSNVYVAIVT
-160 LATALVVFAIVNS
+160 LATALVLFAIVNS
-173 TAGSAYRIGDAV
+173 TSGAGYRIGDAV

-205 DPTTLT
+205 EATQLT
-211 RVQFFALCT
+211 RVQFFTVCV
-220 GVALALA
+220 GVALVLA
-227 LALRSAGRRPFGR
+227 LALRHAGRRPFGR
-240 IAVAVRENET
+240 ITAAVRENET

-264 LVFTLGGAIAGLAG
+264 AVFTLGGAIAGLAG

-299 LVVIWVLVGGRFSV
+299 LVVIWTLVGGRFSV
-313 SGAFVGVLV
+313 GGAFVGVLI
-322 VEGLSSWLG
+322 VEGMSSWLG

-345 LILIVM
+345 LILIVL
-351 GLRGGVVPT
+351 GLRGGVVPA
-360 LGRLWREGVRRPNV
+360 LGRLWRRHGPAAAGGDRRV
-374 RAPVQVGA
+374 ETRAAV
-382 RDGQRPS
+382 DGDDV
-389 CAGAATRGDPA
+389 AGAASA
-400 GTGPSSRRVP
+400 GAGGLGASLELGLGHHLDGEATSGPS
-410 ESSPQ
+410 
-415 HDRPPT
+415 
-421 TPASTDPGGEAETWF
+421 
-436 GSGAGAPGDEAG
+436 
-448 EPIEAGDSA
+448 GDSA
-457 RGALLEVHGVSKRF
+457 GDTAGPESGGGRGALLEVRGVSKRF

-476 LDDVTLA
+476 LDDVTLG

-488 PSCII
+488 ASCII

-507 TGYHGVTAGTILLDG
+507 TGYHTVNAGAILLNG

-542 QVPSVYDALA
+542 QVPSVYAALPA
-552 AQENLWLAA
+552 LENLWLAA
-561 YAASGDREAAQRWAA
+561 YAASGDRAGAHSRATG
-576 RILARLGLS
+576 ILDGLGLS
-585 EVADLPVGALAH
+585 EVADLPAGALAH

-606 MALATNPSVI
+606 MALATDPSVI

-627 DETERTERLI
+627 EETERTEQLI
-637 AQLARHATVV
+637 ARLARRATVV

-657 RLDAPISVLHMGR
+657 RLDAPITVLHMGG
-670 LFTQGTFEE
+670 LFTRGTFDE
-679 LSRDERVLN
+679 LSRDDRVLN
-688 IYLGRGADGPTG
+688 IYLGRRTDGPAETTG
-700 RTDADAG
+700 C

>member
-1 MRTPAAGTERA
+1 M
-12 ASATGAAGQG
+12 
-22 DRRPGSGSARLRARI
+22 RAR
-37 SASRAGLS
+37 SAGVS

-51 IAGGLLLLAGNL
+51 VAGGVLVLAGNL
-63 VAGFTA
+63 VAEFTA

-104 IGGYAYGVF
+104 IGGYTYGVF
-113 ALNVAERTGETL
+113 ALNIAERTGETL
-125 SALVVASVAGAV
+125 SALVVAAVAGAV

-146 FYGNLSNIYVAIVT
+146 FYGNLSNVYVAIAT
-160 LATALVVFAIVNS
+160 LATALVLFAIVNS

-211 RVQFFALCT
+211 RVQFFAVCT
-220 GVALALA
+220 CMALALA
-227 LALRSAGRRPFGR
+227 VALRFAGRRPFGR
-240 IAVAVRENET
+240 IAAAVRENET

-264 LVFTLGGAIAGLAG
+264 WVFTLGGAIAGLAG

-299 LVVIWVLVGGRFSV
+299 LVVIWTLVGGRFSV
-313 SGAFVGVLV
+313 GGAFVGVVV
-322 VEGLSSWLG
+322 VEGLSSALG
-331 GPSGDREPILVGAL
+331 GPSGDREAIVVGAL
-345 LILIVM
+345 LILIVL
-351 GLRGGVVPT
+351 GCAGGVVPT
-360 LGRLWREGVRRPNV
+360 LDRLWRERLRPAFAPARFGSDPGRAASGDDSPGSPVGVHTPGE
-374 RAPVQVGA
+374 A
-382 RDGQRPS
+382 
-389 CAGAATRGDPA
+389 DPA
-400 GTGPSSRRVP
+400 LRFGFGPVSTGD
-410 ESSPQ
+410 SPVE
-415 HDRPPT
+415 D
-421 TPASTDPGGEAETWF
+421 PAT
-436 GSGAGAPGDEAG
+436 AG
-448 EPIEAGDSA
+448 E
-457 RGALLEVHGVSKRF
+457 LLEVRGVSKRF

-476 LDDVTLA
+476 LEDVTLQ
-483 FAPRQ
+483 FAPREA
-488 PSCII
+488 SCII

-507 TGYHGVTAGTILLDG
+507 TGYHPVTAGSILLNG

-542 QVPSVYDALA
+542 QVPSVYGALTTL
-552 AQENLWLAA
+552 ENLWLAA
-561 YAASGDREAAQRWAA
+561 YAACGAREAAHRRAGQ
-576 RILARLGLS
+576 ILARLGLS
-585 EVADLPVGALAH
+585 EAAIRPAGSLAH
-597 GQRQWLEIG
+597 GQLQWLEIG
-606 MALATNPSVI
+606 MVLATEPSVI

-627 DETERTERLI
+627 DETEQTTQLI
-637 AQLARHATVV
+637 ARLAGHATVV

-657 RLDAPISVLHMGR
+657 RLDAPITVLHMGE
-670 LFTQGTFEE
+670 LFTQGSFDE

-688 IYLGRGADGPTG
+688 IYLGRRTEQPAG
-700 RTDADAG
+700 RGDAESG

>member
-1 MRTPAAGTERA
+1 MKPR
-12 ASATGAAGQG
+12 S
-22 DRRPGSGSARLRARI
+22 
-37 SASRAGLS
+37 AGLG
-45 DLAVAA
+45 DLAVATV
-51 IAGGLLLLAGNL
+51 AGGVLVLAGNL
-63 VAGFTA
+63 VAEFTA

-104 IGGYAYGVF
+104 IGGYTYGVF
-113 ALNVAERTGETL
+113 ALNIAERTGETL
-125 SALVVASVAGAV
+125 SALVVAAVAGAI

-146 FYGNLSNIYVAIVT
+146 FYGNLSNVYVAIAT
-160 LATALVVFAIVNS
+160 LATALVLFAIVNS
-173 TAGSAYRIGDAV
+173 TAGAAYRIGDAV

-211 RVQFFALCT
+211 RVQFFATCT
-220 GVALALA
+220 CVALVLA
-227 LALRSAGRRPFGR
+227 VALRFAGRRPFGR
-240 IAVAVRENET
+240 IAAAVRENET

-264 LVFTLGGAIAGLAG
+264 WVFTLGGAIAGLAG

-299 LVVIWVLVGGRFSV
+299 LVVIWTLVGGRFSV
-313 SGAFVGVLV
+313 GGAFVGVVV
-322 VEGLSSWLG
+322 VEGLSSALG
-331 GPSGDREPILVGAL
+331 GPSGDREAIVVGAL
-345 LILIVM
+345 LILIVL

-360 LGRLWREGVRRPNV
+360 LGRLWRDRLRPAVTAATSEWSFRRKPESRQGQDRLQAADAV
-374 RAPVQVGA
+374 SELSSDHGSAAQLVGDFEEAVAPGIGTDSDESVEV
-382 RDGQRPS
+382 
-389 CAGAATRGDPA
+389 AGA
-400 GTGPSSRRVP
+400 
-410 ESSPQ
+410 
-415 HDRPPT
+415 
-421 TPASTDPGGEAETWF
+421 
-436 GSGAGAPGDEAG
+436 
-448 EPIEAGDSA
+448 
-457 RGALLEVHGVSKRF
+457 GALLEVRGVSKRF

-476 LDDVTLA
+476 LKDVTLQ
-483 FAPRQ
+483 FAPREA
-488 PSCII
+488 SCII

-507 TGYHGVTAGTILLDG
+507 TGYHPVTAGSILLNG

-542 QVPSVYDALA
+542 QVPSVYGALTTL
-552 AQENLWLAA
+552 ENLWLAA
-561 YAASGDREAAQRWAA
+561 FAASGNREAAHQRAG
-576 RILARLGLS
+576 RSLARLGLS
-585 EVADLPVGALAH
+585 EAAIRPAGSLAH
-597 GQRQWLEIG
+597 GQLQWLEIG
-606 MALATNPSVI
+606 MVLATEPSVI

-627 DETERTERLI
+627 DETEQATQLI
-637 AQLARHATVV
+637 ARLRSRATVV

-657 RLDAPISVLHMGR
+657 RLDAPITVLHMGG
-670 LFTQGTFEE
+670 LFTQGSFDE

-688 IYLGRGADGPTG
+688 IYLGRGNEQPGGSGERAG
-700 RTDADAG
+700 RGNADAG

>member
-1 MRTPAAGTERA
+1 MSR
-12 ASATGAAGQG
+12 
-22 DRRPGSGSARLRARI
+22 
-37 SASRAGLS
+37 RAGIS
-45 DLAVAA
+45 DLVVAAVAA
-51 IAGGLLLLAGNL
+51 GVLVLAGNL
-63 VAGFTA
+63 VEEFTA

-91 CGIFSFGQAAVYG
+91 CGIFSFGQAAIYG

-113 ALNVAERTGETL
+113 ALNVASHTGETL
-125 SALVVASVAGAV
+125 SALVVAAAAGAI

-146 FYGNLSNIYVAIVT
+146 FYGNLSNVYVAIVT
-160 LATALVVFAIVNS
+160 LATALVLFAIVNS
-173 TAGSAYRIGDAV
+173 TSGAGYRIGDAV

-205 DPTTLT
+205 EATQLT
-211 RVQFFALCT
+211 RVQFFTVCV
-220 GVALALA
+220 GVALVLA
-227 LALRSAGRRPFGR
+227 LALRHAGRRPFGR
-240 IAVAVRENET
+240 IAAAVRENET

-299 LVVIWVLVGGRFSV
+299 LVVIWTLVGGRVSV
-313 SGAFVGVLV
+313 GGAFVGVLI
-322 VEGLSSWLG
+322 VEGMSSWLG

-345 LILIVM
+345 LILIVL
-351 GLRGGVVPT
+351 GLRGGVVPA
-360 LGRLWREGVRRPNV
+360 LGRLWRRHGPAAAGGDRRVETRAAVDGDGV
-374 RAPVQVGA
+374 
-382 RDGQRPS
+382 
-389 CAGAATRGDPA
+389 AGAASA
-400 GTGPSSRRVP
+400 GAGGLGASLDLGLGHHLDGEATSGPS
-410 ESSPQ
+410 
-415 HDRPPT
+415 
-421 TPASTDPGGEAETWF
+421 
-436 GSGAGAPGDEAG
+436 
-448 EPIEAGDSA
+448 GDSA
-457 RGALLEVHGVSKRF
+457 GEAAGPESGGGRGALLEVRGVSKRF

-476 LDDVTLA
+476 LDDVTLG

-488 PSCII
+488 ASCII

-507 TGYHGVTAGTILLDG
+507 TGYHTVNAGAILLNG

-542 QVPSVYDALA
+542 QVPSVYAALPA
-552 AQENLWLAA
+552 LENLWLAA
-561 YAASGDREAAQRWAA
+561 YAASGDRAAAHSRATG
-576 RILARLGLS
+576 ILDGLGLS
-585 EVADLPVGALAH
+585 EVADLPAGALAH

-606 MALATNPSVI
+606 MALATDPSVI

-627 DETERTERLI
+627 EETERTEQLI
-637 AQLARHATVV
+637 ARLARRATVV

-657 RLDAPISVLHMGR
+657 RLDAPITVLHMGG
-670 LFTQGTFEE
+670 LFTRGTFDE
-679 LSRDERVLN
+679 LSRDDRVLN
-688 IYLGRGADGPTG
+688 IYLGR
-700 RTDADAG
+700 RTDGAAETTGC

>member
-1 MRTPAAGTERA
+1 MRT
-12 ASATGAAGQG
+12 
-22 DRRPGSGSARLRARI
+22 RP
-37 SASRAGLS
+37 AGLA

-51 IAGGLLLLAGNL
+51 IAGGVLVLAGNL
-63 VAGFTA
+63 VAEFTA

-104 IGGYAYGVF
+104 IGGYSYGVF
-113 ALNVAERTGETL
+113 ALNLAEHTGETL
-125 SALVVASVAGAV
+125 SALVVAAVAGAV

-146 FYGNLSNIYVAIVT
+146 FYGNLSNVYVAIVT
-160 LATALVVFAIVNS
+160 LATALVLFAIVNS
-173 TAGSAYRIGDAV
+173 TAGSAYRIGDAT

-191 MTRIPRITY
+191 MTRIPRVTY

-205 DPTTLT
+205 DPTTLS
-211 RVQFFALCT
+211 RVQFFAVCT
-220 GVALALA
+220 CVALVLA
-227 LALRSAGRRPFGR
+227 VALRFAGRRPFGR
-240 IAVAVRENET
+240 IAAAVRENET

-299 LVVIWVLVGGRFSV
+299 LVVIWTLVGGRFSV
-313 SGAFVGVLV
+313 GGAFVGVVV
-322 VEGLSSWLG
+322 VEGLSSALG
-331 GPSGDREPILVGAL
+331 GPSGDREAIVVGAL
-345 LILIVM
+345 LIGIVL

-360 LGRLWREGVRRPNV
+360 LDRLWRAGLRR
-374 RAPVQVGA
+374 
-382 RDGQRPS
+382 S
-389 CAGAATRGDPA
+389 FAGAAIRGDP
-400 GTGPSSRRVP
+400 GDTEPSFLRMP

-415 HDRPPT
+415 HDQLHPT
-421 TPASTDPGGEAETWF
+421 TGRADPGGESGDWF
-436 GSGAGAPGDEAG
+436 GSGAGAAGYEADEPVEAG
-448 EPIEAGDSA
+448 APRG
-457 RGALLEVHGVSKRF
+457 GALLEVRGVSKRF

-476 LDDVTLA
+476 LADVTLA
-483 FAPRQ
+483 FSPRQ
-488 PSCII
+488 ASCII
-493 GPNGAGKSTLFGVL
+493 GPNGAGKSTLFGLL
-507 TGYHGVTAGTILLDG
+507 TGYHPVTAGTVLLNG

-535 LGLGIKM
+535 RGLGIKM
-542 QVPSVYDALA
+542 QVPSVYGALA
-552 AQENLWLAA
+552 TRENLWLAA
-561 YAASGDREAAQRWAA
+561 FAACGNRAAAQRRAG
-576 RILARLGLS
+576 RMLARLGLA
-585 EVADLPVGALAH
+585 EAADLPAGALAH

-606 MALATNPSVI
+606 MVLATEPSVI

-627 DETERTERLI
+627 AETTQTTQLI
-637 AQLARHATVV
+637 ARLASHATVV

-657 RLDAPISVLHMGR
+657 RLDAPITVLHMGK
-670 LFTQGTFEE
+670 LFTQGSFEE

-688 IYLGRGADGPTG
+688 IYLGRGATKPAERGN
-700 RTDADAG
+700 ADPR

>member
-1 MRTPAAGTERA
+1 MSTPAGAAERA
-12 ASATGAAGQG
+12 ASATGS
-22 DRRPGSGSARLRARI
+22 DRPTETRRRSGGPLSRSGRPGRGAGI
-37 SASRAGLS
+37 SELLVA
-45 DLAVAA
+45 AVA
-51 IAGGLLLLAGNL
+51 GGALVLAANL
-63 VAGFTA
+63 VEEFTA

-125 SALVVASVAGAV
+125 SALVVAAVAGAI

-146 FYGNLSNIYVAIVT
+146 FYGNLSNVYVAIVT
-160 LATALVVFAIVNS
+160 LATALVLFAIVNS
-173 TAGSAYRIGDAV
+173 TSGAGYRIGDAV

-205 DPTTLT
+205 EATLLT
-211 RVQFFALCT
+211 RVQFFTVCVS
-220 GVALALA
+220 VALVLA
-227 LALRSAGRRPFGR
+227 LALRHVGRRPFGR
-240 IAVAVRENET
+240 IAAAVRENET

-299 LVVIWVLVGGRFSV
+299 LVVIWTLVGGRFSV
-313 SGAFVGVLV
+313 GGAFVGVLT

-345 LILIVM
+345 LILIVL

-360 LGRLWREGVRRPNV
+360 LGRLWRRHGPAAATGDDRRV
-374 RAPVQVGA
+374 EERAA
-382 RDGQRPS
+382 ADGDDV
-389 CAGAATRGDPA
+389 AGAAPA
-400 GTGPSSRRVP
+400 GAGGLGAGLDLGLGHHLDGETASGPS
-410 ESSPQ
+410 
-415 HDRPPT
+415 
-421 TPASTDPGGEAETWF
+421 
-436 GSGAGAPGDEAG
+436 
-448 EPIEAGDSA
+448 GDSA
-457 RGALLEVHGVSKRF
+457 GESTGPESAGSRGALLEVRGVSKRF

-476 LDDVTLA
+476 LDDVTLG

-488 PSCII
+488 ASCII

-507 TGYHGVTAGTILLDG
+507 TGYHTVNTGAILLNG

-528 GPHRRAR
+528 GPHRRAC

-542 QVPSVYDALA
+542 QVPSVYAALPA
-552 AQENLWLAA
+552 LENLWLAA
-561 YAASGDREAAQRWAA
+561 YAASGDRAAA
-576 RILARLGLS
+576 RTRAAGILDGLGLS
-585 EVADLPVGALAH
+585 EVADLPAGILAH

-606 MALATNPSVI
+606 MALATDPSVI

-627 DETERTERLI
+627 EETERTEQLI
-637 AQLARHATVV
+637 ARLARRATVV

-657 RLDAPISVLHMGR
+657 RLDAPISVLHMGG
-670 LFTQGTFEE
+670 LFTRGTFDE

-688 IYLGRGADGPTG
+688 IYLGRRTDGPAG

>member
-1 MRTPAAGTERA
+1 MSR
-12 ASATGAAGQG
+12 
-22 DRRPGSGSARLRARI
+22 
-37 SASRAGLS
+37 RAGIS
-45 DLAVAA
+45 DLVVAAVAA
-51 IAGGLLLLAGNL
+51 GGLVLAGNL
-63 VAGFTA
+63 VEEFTA

-113 ALNVAERTGETL
+113 ALNVADHTGETL
-125 SALVVASVAGAV
+125 SALVVAAAAGAI

-160 LATALVVFAIVNS
+160 LATALVLFATVNS
-173 TAGSAYRIGDAV
+173 TSGAGYRIGDAV

-205 DPTTLT
+205 EATQLT
-211 RVQFFALCT
+211 RVQFFTVCV
-220 GVALALA
+220 GVALVLA
-227 LALRSAGRRPFGR
+227 LALRHVGRRPFGR
-240 IAVAVRENET
+240 IAAAVRENET

-264 LVFTLGGAIAGLAG
+264 AVFTLGGAIAGLAG

-299 LVVIWVLVGGRFSV
+299 LVVIWTLVGGRFSV
-313 SGAFVGVLV
+313 SGAFVGVLI
-322 VEGLSSWLG
+322 VEGLSSSLG

-345 LILIVM
+345 LIIIVL

-360 LGRLWREGVRRPNV
+360 LGRLWHRHRPAAARALRGAKAPTGV
-374 RAPVQVGA
+374 
-382 RDGQRPS
+382 D
-389 CAGAATRGDPA
+389 AATGLGTDA
-400 GTGPSSRRVP
+400 GTDAELGAGL
-410 ESSPQ
+410 
-415 HDRPPT
+415 DL
-421 TPASTDPGGEAETWF
+421 GGGQAAEGETA
-436 GSGAGAPGDEAG
+436 GSGGRGRADLGADPVPDGT
-448 EPIEAGDSA
+448 
-457 RGALLEVHGVSKRF
+457 RGALLEVRGVSKRF

-476 LDDVTLA
+476 LDDVTLG

-488 PSCII
+488 ASCII

-507 TGYHGVTAGTILLDG
+507 TGYHTVNAGAILLNG
-522 EDITRL
+522 RDITRL

-542 QVPSVYDALA
+542 QVPSVYASLPAL
-552 AQENLWLAA
+552 ENLWLAA
-561 YAASGDREAAQRWAA
+561 HAASGNRAAAHSRATG
-576 RILARLGLS
+576 ILEGLGLS
-585 EVADLPVGALAH
+585 EVADLPAGALAH

-606 MALATNPSVI
+606 MALATDPSVI

-627 DETERTERLI
+627 EETERTEQLI
-637 AQLARHATVV
+637 ARLARRATVV

-657 RLDAPISVLHMGR
+657 RLDAPITVLHMGG
-670 LFTQGTFEE
+670 LFTRGTFDE
-679 LSRDERVLN
+679 LSRDDRVLN
-688 IYLGRGADGPTG
+688 IYLGRRTDGPAETTG
-700 RTDADAG
+700 C

>member
-1 MRTPAAGTERA
+1 MSRRAGISDLVVAGVAAGALVLA
-12 ASATGAAGQG
+12 A
-22 DRRPGSGSARLRARI
+22 
-37 SASRAGLS
+37 
-45 DLAVAA
+45 
-51 IAGGLLLLAGNL
+51 NL
-63 VAGFTA
+63 VEEFTA

-113 ALNVAERTGETL
+113 ALNVASHTGETL
-125 SALVVASVAGAV
+125 SALVVAAVAGAA

-160 LATALVVFAIVNS
+160 LATALVLFAIVNS
-173 TAGSAYRIGDAV
+173 TSGAGYRIGDAV

-205 DPTTLT
+205 EATLLT
-211 RVQFFALCT
+211 RVQFFTVCV
-220 GVALALA
+220 GVALVLA
-227 LALRSAGRRPFGR
+227 LALRHAGRRPFGR
-240 IAVAVRENET
+240 IAAAVRENET

-264 LVFTLGGAIAGLAG
+264 AVFTLGGAIAGLAG

-299 LVVIWVLVGGRFSV
+299 LVVIWTLVGGRVSV
-313 SGAFVGVLV
+313 GGAFVGVLI

-345 LILIVM
+345 LILIVL
-351 GLRGGVVPT
+351 GLRGGVVPA
-360 LGRLWREGVRRPNV
+360 LGRLWRRHRPTAARGLTGAKVPTGV
-374 RAPVQVGA
+374 
-382 RDGQRPS
+382 D
-389 CAGAATRGDPA
+389 AATGLGTDA
-400 GTGPSSRRVP
+400 GTDAELGAGL
-410 ESSPQ
+410 EL
-415 HDRPPT
+415 
-421 TPASTDPGGEAETWF
+421 GGGQAAEGETA
-436 GSGAGAPGDEAG
+436 GSGGRRHAAQGADPVR
-448 EPIEAGDSA
+448 DST
-457 RGALLEVHGVSKRF
+457 RGALLEVRGVSKRF

-476 LDDVTLA
+476 LDDVTLG

-488 PSCII
+488 ASCII

-507 TGYHGVTAGTILLDG
+507 TGYHTVNAGAILLNG
-522 EDITRL
+522 RDITRL

-542 QVPSVYDALA
+542 QVPSVYASLPAL
-552 AQENLWLAA
+552 ENLWLAA
-561 YAASGDREAAQRWAA
+561 HAASGNRAAAHSRATG
-576 RILARLGLS
+576 ILEGLGLS
-585 EVADLPVGALAH
+585 EVADLPAGALAH
-597 GQRQWLEIG
+597 GQLQWLEIG
-606 MALATNPSVI
+606 MALATDPSVI

-627 DETERTERLI
+627 DETERTEQLI
-637 AQLARHATVV
+637 ARLARRATVV

-657 RLDAPISVLHMGR
+657 RLDAPISVLHMGG
-670 LFTQGTFEE
+670 LFTQGTFDE

-688 IYLGRGADGPTG
+688 IYLGRRESRPEG
-700 RTDADAG
+700 TDRC

>member
-1 MRTPAAGTERA
+1 MRTPALGAGRA
-12 ASATGAAGQG
+12 RLAAGAAGPG
-22 DRRPGSGSARLRARI
+22 RERRRAGSGTL
-37 SASRAGLS
+37 ASRAGLG

-51 IAGGLLLLAGNL
+51 IAGGVLVLAGNL
-63 VAGFTA
+63 VADFTA

-113 ALNVAERTGETL
+113 ALNVATRTGETL
-125 SALVVASVAGAV
+125 SALVVAAVAGAV

-173 TAGSAYRIGDAV
+173 TAGAGYRIGDAV

-205 DPTTLT
+205 DPTVLT
-211 RVQFFALCT
+211 RVQFFVLCT

-227 LALRSAGRRPFGR
+227 VALRFAGRRPFGR

-299 LVVIWVLVGGRFSV
+299 LVVIWTLVGGRFSV
-313 SGAFVGVLV
+313 SGAFVGVV
-322 VEGLSSWLG
+322 IVEGLSSWLG

-345 LILIVM
+345 LIGIVL
-351 GLRGGVVPT
+351 GLRGGVVPA
-360 LGRLWREGVRRPNV
+360 LSRLWSGHLRRPQV
-374 RAPVQVGA
+374 RAVMETAVG
-382 RDGQRPS
+382 DEP
-389 CAGAATRGDPA
+389 
-400 GTGPSSRRVP
+400 
-410 ESSPQ
+410 
-415 HDRPPT
+415 HDRHD
-421 TPASTDPGGEAETWF
+421 AHKV
-436 GSGAGAPGDEAG
+436 GSPHGDRTAPGDGLDLELGSGPETEGGEDVAG
-448 EPIEAGDSA
+448 VAPDGA
-457 RGALLEVHGVSKRF
+457 RGALLEVRGVSKRF

-483 FAPRQ
+483 FAPQ
-488 PSCII
+488 QTSCII

-507 TGYHGVTAGTILLDG
+507 TGYHAVSAGTILLNG
-522 EDITRL
+522 EDLTRL

-542 QVPSVYDALA
+542 QVPSVYAALA
-552 AQENLWLAA
+552 AHENLWLAA
-561 YAASGDREAAQRWAA
+561 FAASRDRDSAQTRAA
-576 RILARLGLS
+576 RILARLGLA
-585 EVADLPVGALAH
+585 EVAEFPAGALAH

-606 MALATNPSVI
+606 MVLAGDPSVI

-627 DETERTERLI
+627 DETEQTERLI
-637 AQLARHATVV
+637 ARLARRATVV

-657 RLDAPISVLHMGR
+657 RLDAPITVLHMGG
-670 LFTQGTFEE
+670 LFTQGTFDE

-688 IYLGRGADGPTG
+688 IYLGRRTDGPAE

>member
-1 MRTPAAGTERA
+1 MSR
-12 ASATGAAGQG
+12 
-22 DRRPGSGSARLRARI
+22 
-37 SASRAGLS
+37 RAGIS
-45 DLAVAA
+45 DLVVAAVAA
-51 IAGGLLLLAGNL
+51 GVLVLAGNL
-63 VAGFTA
+63 VEEFTA

-91 CGIFSFGQAAVYG
+91 CGIFSFGQAAIYG

-113 ALNVAERTGETL
+113 ALNVVSHTGETL
-125 SALVVASVAGAV
+125 SALVVAAAAGAI

-146 FYGNLSNIYVAIVT
+146 FYGNLSNVYVAIVT
-160 LATALVVFAIVNS
+160 LATALVLFAIVNS
-173 TAGSAYRIGDAV
+173 TSGAGYRIGDAV

-205 DPTTLT
+205 EATQLT
-211 RVQFFALCT
+211 RVQFFTVCV
-220 GVALALA
+220 GVALVLA
-227 LALRSAGRRPFGR
+227 LALRHAGRRPFGR
-240 IAVAVRENET
+240 IAAAVRENET

-299 LVVIWVLVGGRFSV
+299 LVVIWTLVGGRVSV
-313 SGAFVGVLV
+313 GGAFVGVLI
-322 VEGLSSWLG
+322 VEGMSSWLG

-345 LILIVM
+345 LILIVL
-351 GLRGGVVPT
+351 GLRGGVVPA
-360 LGRLWREGVRRPNV
+360 LGRLWRRHGPAAAGGDRRV
-374 RAPVQVGA
+374 ETRAAV
-382 RDGQRPS
+382 DGDDV
-389 CAGAATRGDPA
+389 AGAASA
-400 GTGPSSRRVP
+400 GAGGLGASLDLGLGHHLDGEATSGPS
-410 ESSPQ
+410 
-415 HDRPPT
+415 
-421 TPASTDPGGEAETWF
+421 
-436 GSGAGAPGDEAG
+436 
-448 EPIEAGDSA
+448 GDSA
-457 RGALLEVHGVSKRF
+457 GEAADPESGGGRGALLEVRGVSKRF

-476 LDDVTLA
+476 LDDVTLG

-488 PSCII
+488 ASCII

-507 TGYHGVTAGTILLDG
+507 TGYHTVNAGAILLNG

-542 QVPSVYDALA
+542 QVPSVYAALPA
-552 AQENLWLAA
+552 LENLWLAA
-561 YAASGDREAAQRWAA
+561 YAASGDRAAA
-576 RILARLGLS
+576 RTRAAGILDGLGLS
-585 EVADLPVGALAH
+585 DVADLPAGALAH

-606 MALATNPSVI
+606 MALATEPSVI

-627 DETERTERLI
+627 EETERTEQLI
-637 AQLARHATVV
+637 ARLARRATVV

-657 RLDAPISVLHMGR
+657 RLDAPITVLHMGG
-670 LFTQGTFEE
+670 LFTRGTFDE
-679 LSRDERVLN
+679 LSRDDRVLN
-688 IYLGRGADGPTG
+688 IYLGR
-700 RTDADAG
+700 RTDGAAETTGC

>member
-1 MRTPAAGTERA
+1 MKTPAAGTERA
-12 ASATGAAGQG
+12 ASVAGAAGQG

-63 VAGFTA
+63 VAEFTA

-113 ALNVAERTGETL
+113 ALNMAERTGETL
-125 SALVVASVAGAV
+125 SALVVAAVAGAV

-205 DPTTLT
+205 DPMTLT
-211 RVQFFALCT
+211 RVQFFAVCT

-227 LALRSAGRRPFGR
+227 LALRGAGRRPFGR

-331 GPSGDREPILVGAL
+331 GPSGDREPFLVGAL
-345 LILIVM
+345 LIGIVL

-360 LGRLWREGVRRPNV
+360 LGRLWREGVR
-374 RAPVQVGA
+374 
-382 RDGQRPS
+382 PS
-389 CAGAATRGDPA
+389 LAGAAIRGDPA
-400 GTGPSSRRVP
+400 GTGPSSRRVR
-410 ESSPQ
+410 ESGPR
-415 HDRPPT
+415 HDRPPS
-421 TPASTDPGGEAETWF
+421 TPASTHPGGEAEVWL
-436 GSGAGAPGDEAG
+436 GAGAGDEAG
-448 EPIEAGDSA
+448 TTIEDGDGA
-457 RGALLEVHGVSKRF
+457 PGALLEVHGVSKRF

-507 TGYHGVTAGTILLDG
+507 TGYHGVTAGTILLNG

-552 AQENLWLAA
+552 AQENVWLAA
-561 YAASGDREAAQRWAA
+561 YAASGDRDAAQTRAA
-576 RILARLGLS
+576 RILARLGLA
-585 EVADLPVGALAH
+585 EVADLAVGALAH

-657 RLDAPISVLHMGR
+657 RLDAPISVLHMGGM
-670 LFTQGTFEE
+670 FTQGTFEE

>member
-1 MRTPAAGTERA
+1 MRTRPAGVA
-12 ASATGAAGQG
+12 
-22 DRRPGSGSARLRARI
+22 
-37 SASRAGLS
+37 

-51 IAGGLLLLAGNL
+51 VAGGVLVLAGNL
-63 VAGFTA
+63 VATFTA

-104 IGGYAYGVF
+104 IGGYSYGVF
-113 ALNVAERTGETL
+113 ALNLAEHTGETL
-125 SALVVASVAGAV
+125 SALIVAAIAGAV

-146 FYGNLSNIYVAIVT
+146 FYGNLSNVYVAIVT
-160 LATALVVFAIVNS
+160 LATALVLFAIVNS
-173 TAGSAYRIGDAV
+173 TAGSAYRIGDAT

-191 MTRIPRITY
+191 MTRIPRVTY

-211 RVQFFALCT
+211 RVQFFATCT
-220 GVALALA
+220 CVALVLA
-227 LALRSAGRRPFGR
+227 VAMRFAGRRPFGR
-240 IAVAVRENET
+240 IAAAVRENET

-299 LVVIWVLVGGRFSV
+299 LVVIWTLVGGRFSV
-313 SGAFVGVLV
+313 GGAFVGVVV
-322 VEGLSSWLG
+322 VEGLSSALG
-331 GPSGDREPILVGAL
+331 GPSGDREAIVVGAL
-345 LILIVM
+345 LIVIVL

-360 LGRLWREGVRRPNV
+360 LGRLWRDRLRRAV
-374 RAPVQVGA
+374 I
-382 RDGQRPS
+382 
-389 CAGAATRGDPA
+389 PA
-400 GTGPSSRRVP
+400 GSGRDLRTAAAALQPGVDA
-410 ESSPQ
+410 Q
-415 HDRPPT
+415 
-421 TPASTDPGGEAETWF
+421 PGGGLET
-436 GSGAGAPGDEAG
+436 GTALGIGADADESVEVAGAGA
-448 EPIEAGDSA
+448 
-457 RGALLEVHGVSKRF
+457 RLEVRGVSKRF

-476 LDDVTLA
+476 LEDVTLQ

-488 PSCII
+488 ASCII

-507 TGYHGVTAGTILLDG
+507 TGYHQVTAGAILLNG

-542 QVPSVYDALA
+542 QVPSVYGALTSL
-552 AQENLWLAA
+552 ENLWLAA
-561 YAASGDREAAQRWAA
+561 YAACGDREAAHRRAG

-585 EVADLPVGALAH
+585 ETATLPAGSLAH
-597 GQRQWLEIG
+597 GQLQWLEIG
-606 MALATNPSVI
+606 MVLATEPSVI

-627 DETERTERLI
+627 DETEQTEQLI
-637 AQLARHATVV
+637 ARLAGHATVV

-657 RLDAPISVLHMGR
+657 RLDAPITVLHMGE
-670 LFTQGTFEE
+670 LFTQGSFDE

-688 IYLGRGADGPTG
+688 IYLGRRSEQPAG
-700 RTDADAG
+700 RDDAHAG

>member
-1 MRTPAAGTERA
+1 M
-12 ASATGAAGQG
+12 
-22 DRRPGSGSARLRARI
+22 
-37 SASRAGLS
+37 
-45 DLAVAA
+45 
-51 IAGGLLLLAGNL
+51 
-63 VAGFTA
+63 
-69 FEWTLWAIEV
+69 
-79 ILALSLVLVWGY
+79 
-91 CGIFSFGQAAVYG
+91 
-104 IGGYAYGVF
+104 
-113 ALNVAERTGETL
+113 
-125 SALVVASVAGAV
+125 
-137 FAAALGYFM
+137 
-146 FYGNLSNIYVAIVT
+146 
-160 LATALVVFAIVNS
+160 
-173 TAGSAYRIGDAV
+173 
-185 LGGYNG
+185 
-191 MTRIPRITY
+191 
-200 RLPGG
+200 
-205 DPTTLT
+205 
-211 RVQFFALCT
+211 
-220 GVALALA
+220 
-227 LALRSAGRRPFGR
+227 
-240 IAVAVRENET
+240 RENET

-331 GPSGDREPILVGAL
+331 GPSGDRESILVGAL
-345 LILIVM
+345 LIGIVL

-360 LGRLWREGVRRPNV
+360 LGRLWREGVRRPTSRP
-374 RAPVQVGA
+374 RASGRARRSDRLRRHGDRGTRRHRPVI
-382 RDGQRPS
+382 
-389 CAGAATRGDPA
+389 PA
-400 GTGPSSRRVP
+400 DA

-421 TPASTDPGGEAETWF
+421 TPASTDPDGEAEVWL
-436 GSGAGAPGDEAG
+436 GAGAGDEAG
-448 EPIEAGDSA
+448 KTIEDGDSA

-507 TGYHGVTAGTILLDG
+507 TGYHGVTDGTILLDG

-576 RILARLGLS
+576 RILARLGLC

-606 MALATNPSVI
+606 MALP
-616 LLDEPTAGMTR
+616 PTPR
-627 DETERTERLI
+627 
-637 AQLARHATVV
+637 
-647 VVEHD
+647 
-652 MEFVR
+652 
-657 RLDAPISVLHMGR
+657 
-670 LFTQGTFEE
+670 
-679 LSRDERVLN
+679 
-688 IYLGRGADGPTG
+688 
-700 RTDADAG
+700 